1 MPFAATWMDIQII
14 ILSEVGERQIGYD
27 IPYMWNLIKN
37 DTNELIYKT
46 ETDSQIS
53 KTNLWLP
60 MGNVGDSDKLGV
72 WD

>member
-1 MPFAATWMDIQII
+1 
-14 ILSEVGERQIGYD
+14 
-27 IPYMWNLIKN
+27 MWN
-37 DTNELIYKT
+37 DANEFIHKT

-60 MGNVGDSDKLGV
+60 KWTVVGRNGLGV